1 MFLSLHSV
9 SRLLPSKVWL
19 SKLHLILLLGLLLHA
34 HRLGERR
41 LVVLIAT
48 IYEIVTALVMASK
61 TRVIHA
67 SALALHSHLVAIVV
81 AIVVVALV
89 AVVC

>member
-19 SKLHLILLLGLLLHA
+19 SKLHLILLLGLLHA

-61 TRVIHA
+61 ARVIHA